1 MTTQTAQADKNEL
14 QILFPTAELTIGGEK
29 IEIKEYTL
37 KQHLQHNAKFVPFI
51 ASLRATLGNN
61 QEDFNL
67 DALMMCLSDN
77 YQAVIELVAL
87 SINKPTDYIANLNA
101 RDGEDLLMAWWCVN
115 SDFFTRKAIAPLME
129 YMATQNLKRLDGV
142 TS

>member
-37 KQHLQHNAKFVPFI
+37 KQQLQHNAKFVPFI
-51 ASLRATLGNN
+51 ASLRATLGNS

-67 DALMMCLSDN
+67 DALMMWSPYLSTSRP
-77 YQAVIELVAL
+77 II
-87 SINKPTDYIANLNA
+87 SPTS
-101 RDGEDLLMAWWCVN
+101 M
-115 SDFFTRKAIAPLME
+115 P
-129 YMATQNLKRLDGV
+129 V
-142 TS
+142 TVRTC

>member
-1 MTTQTAQADKNEL
+1 
-14 QILFPTAELTIGGEK
+14 
-29 IEIKEYTL
+29 
-37 KQHLQHNAKFVPFI
+37 LQHNAKFVPFI
-51 ASLRATLGNN
+51 ASLRATLGNS

-129 YMATQNLKRLDGV
+129 HMATQNLKRLDGV